1 MSLYTPDDRT
11 AVLAA
16 DDLLRVLIE
25 DRKEPKARPS
35 WNDAW
40 SQVAKGQ
47 INAVLETRW
56 LRRRLNQGEM
66 KLDTIA
72 PLLEKVR
79 VYAVGINLDRELTAD
94 VVATVGEAND
104 VKPVTETLQALL
116 TLGRNAVPSLRER
129 AADAGRLREANDW
142 AHWHARHTA

>member
-1 MSLYTPDDRT
+1 MEEVRHAGQTYLRPTGGQAGNLAMSIYTPDDRT

-56 LRRRLNQGEM
+56 LRRRLNQGE
-66 KLDTIA
+66 IEA
-72 PLLEKVR
+72 R
-79 VYAVGINLDRELTAD
+79 YNRASARESSRLCTGHQSGHGAF
-94 VVATVGEAND
+94 
-104 VKPVTETLQALL
+104 
-116 TLGRNAVPSLRER
+116 
-129 AADAGRLREANDW
+129 GRLRG
-142 AHWHARHTA
+142 HGRRSG